1 MALKIKAQK
10 VYLVTESSFDL
21 PTDVGEAHD
30 EVRAGKTDGKMS
42 VVYCGGG
49 VQGVTVEQKT
59 RVPEVLATK
68 FKKEL
73 GIEDKII

>member
-1 MALKIKAQK
+1 MALRIKSQK
-10 VYLVTESSFDL
+10 VYLMTETHFEL

-30 EVRAGKTDGKMS
+30 EVRAGKTDGKMTT
-42 VVYCGGG
+42 VYCGGG

-59 RVPEVLATK
+59 RVSEPLAAK

-73 GIEDKII
+73 GLEDKII